1 MSNNYK
7 TTSYWN
13 KVFELLDTTELK
25 RGGSTAIFMARGT
38 ILHKNWGVAFEQVV
52 QMMYW
57 VDLISRY
64 QPDHVSTTDKNMIVS
79 DNTIFRLL
87 AYELN
92 TTPEHIRSIV
102 EKDLEYNVLTK
113 KDKSYAI

>member
-1 MSNNYK
+1 MSNIYK
-7 TTSYWN
+7 TASYWD

-25 RGGSTAIFMARGT
+25 KGGSTPIFMARGT
-38 ILHKNWGVAFEQVV
+38 ILHENWGVAFEQVV

-64 QPDHVSTTDKNMIVS
+64 QPGHVSTTDKNMIVS
-79 DNTIFRLL
+79 DNVRFRLL

-102 EKDLEYNVLTK
+102 EKDPEYN
-113 KDKSYAI
+113 AI